1 MDETASPLAAPPRS
15 TWSDKPTRSKAPLI
29 FFLLMVLIAMSVT
42 LVLLEKNK
50 RQPPLTL
57 PSASSRVEPL
67 DVRTPAP
74 DEAAAKTAL
83 QQAEED
89 LKSTGSVP
97 VQPRLEDPV
106 DLITSIGNALAN
118 QDFATAE
125 KLIGERAMSDE
136 TRARLKQMVSSQ
148 QLKLRAPNPVRE
160 VGEIELNRRARYALE
175 LTDREPGR
183 DRIYFDLL
191 KNGGLWEV
199 DKITLPPADGEA
211 IPRAMMVDALGITD
225 SFLLAVLS
233 QNFTLAREFVNREK
247 VSDATLAGLCILF
260 EEGNYRLRSEK
271 PLRAILQKDDLTSFL
286 ANVQAA
292 DGTPAGQFAIILKKT
307 PAQPNWVID
316 ELNLDQLL
324 SDYAQ
329 RFAGGDVYY
338 TPLIKNP
345 SGGDTLV
352 LYFEF
357 DEEKLTLRTQRQLT
371 IVAMI
376 LKTDLKKKIHLS
388 GHTDAL
394 GSAGYNQGLSQSR
407 ANAVK
412 AYLIQNGVAA
422 EQILTAAKGF
432 TEPRRPN
439 VKATGEDDPEGRR
452 ANRRTEIYLDF

>member
-1 MDETASPLAAPPRS
+1 MKDLTLPPPDHAGTSWRQPAP
-15 TWSDKPTRSKAPLI
+15 RSKAPLI
-29 FFLLMVLIAMSVT
+29 FFLLLVLIAMSVT
-42 LVLLEKNK
+42 LILLEKNK
-50 RQPPLTL
+50 RESKIAL
-57 PSASSRVEPL
+57 SSSSEKPQALQVNPQ
-67 DVRTPAP
+67 TPATP
-74 DEAAAKTAL
+74 PRTAL
-83 QQAEED
+83 QEAEEN
-89 LKSTGSVP
+89 LKTTGS
-97 VQPRLEDPV
+97 QPQQPKREDPI

-125 KLIGERAMSDE
+125 KLIGERAMNPE
-136 TRARLKQMVSSQ
+136 TRERLKQLSSSQ

-160 VGEIELNRRARYALE
+160 VGEMELNKKARYALE
-175 LTDREPGR
+175 LADREPGR
-183 DRIYFDLL
+183 DRIYFDLV
-191 KNGGLWEV
+191 KNGLLWEV
-199 DKITLPPADGEA
+199 DKLTLPPADGEA
-211 IPRAMMVDALGITD
+211 IPRAMLVDSLGITD
-225 SFLLAVLS
+225 SFLLAVLN
-233 QNFTLAREFVNREK
+233 QNFTLAKEFVNTEK

-260 EEGNYRLRSEK
+260 EEGNYRLRPEK
-271 PLRAILQKDDLTSFL
+271 PLRAILQKDDLASYL

-292 DGTPAGQFAIILKKT
+292 DGTQAAQFAIILKKNT
-307 PAQPNWVID
+307 TNPNWIID
-316 ELNLDQLL
+316 DLNLDQLL

-345 SGGDTLV
+345 AGGDTLV

-357 DEEKLTLRTQRQLT
+357 DEERLTLRTERQLA

-376 LKTDLKKKIHLS
+376 LKTDTRKKIHLS

-394 GSAGYNQGLSQSR
+394 GSADYNQGLSQKR

-412 AYLIQNGVAA
+412 AYLISAGVNPQ
-422 EQILTAAKGF
+422 QIITAAKGL